1 VRVELNVGD
10 MIKDIRTENGLT
22 GVILNWVQ
30 SVVFDRKP
38 LVYWQDGS
46 TSAILPDMIE
56 VVSESR

>member
-1 VRVELNVGD
+1 MQVGD
-10 MIKDIRTENGLT
+10 MIKDIRTDNGLT

-56 VVSESR
+56 VLSESR

>member
-1 VRVELNVGD
+1 MQVGD
-10 MIKDIRTENGLT
+10 MIKDIRTDNGLT
-22 GVILNWVQ
+22 GVILDWVQ

-56 VVSESR
+56 VLSESR

>member
-1 VRVELNVGD
+1 MRVGD
-10 MIKDIRTENGLT
+10 LVKDIRTENGLT
-22 GVILNWVQ
+22 GVILDWVQ

-56 VVSESR
+56 VISASR

>member
-1 VRVELNVGD
+1 MQVGD
-10 MIKDIRTENGLT
+10 MIKDIRTEDGLT
-22 GVILNWVQ
+22 GVVLDWVQ

-56 VVSESR
+56 VLSESR

>member
-1 VRVELNVGD
+1 MQVGD
-10 MIKDIRTENGLT
+10 MIKDIRTDNGLT
-22 GVILNWVQ
+22 GVILDWVQ

-56 VVSESR
+56 VLSASR

>member
-1 VRVELNVGD
+1 MQVGD
-10 MIKDIRTENGLT
+10 MIKDIRTEDGLI
-22 GVILNWVQ
+22 GVVLDWVQ

-56 VVSESR
+56 VLSESR